1 MLQVG
6 ITGGIGSG
14 KSTICKIFEL
24 LNISVYNADIEA
36 RKILQEDNAIKSR
49 IKEIFGNKILN
60 QNFEID
66 RTKLAA
72 IVFSNNEKLDQLN
85 AIIHPAIQKKYLL
98 WLQNKTFAPYV
109 LKEAAILFESGSY
122 KNLDFIITVIAPLE
136 LRIQRVID
144 RDKITKSNVM
154 QRIAQQITD
163 EEKIKLSQFIILN
176 NNEELIIPQVLK
188 IHKYLTEPGLCSSK
202 K

>member
-109 LKEAAILFESGSY
+109 LKEAAKLKQIAAFKHKGFWKSMNTL
-122 KNLDFIITVIAPLE
+122 KDVIE
-136 LRIQRVID
+136 L
-144 RDKITKSNVM
+144 
-154 QRIAQQITD
+154 
-163 EEKIKLSQFIILN
+163 
-176 NNEELIIPQVLK
+176 NEIYNKGEMKWLK
-188 IHKYLTEPGLCSSK
+188 
-202 K
+202 